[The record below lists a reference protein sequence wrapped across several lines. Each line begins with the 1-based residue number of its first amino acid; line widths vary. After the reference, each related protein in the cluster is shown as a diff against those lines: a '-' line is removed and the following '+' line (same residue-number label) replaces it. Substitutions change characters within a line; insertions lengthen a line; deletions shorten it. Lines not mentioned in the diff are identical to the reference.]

1 MDILIKTLRGDK
13 ALKSAKVS
21 VLAVSVDETQT
32 VNTPLPAVAIAFD
45 ESMDAEVFIGG
56 MIKDKLSIRLC
67 VMVDLTNFSWSQD
80 GSEQSRMMSLAHSVR
95 NAVEKAKGTKV
106 FDELY
111 KKYDF
116 FPIYQG
122 FKTYQRIGM
131 RKEFQKEISVV
142 EIVYQTTMLDK
153 SLYAETNPTCTV
165 EQVDIT
171 GYSGSDS
178 DLTTSIK
185 VKNG

>member
-13 ALKSAKVS
+13 TLKSAKVS

-56 MIKDKLSIRLC
+56 MVKDKLSIRLC

-131 RKEFQKEISVV
+131 RNEFQKEISVV

>member
-1 MDILIKTLRGDK
+1 
-13 ALKSAKVS
+13 
-21 VLAVSVDETQT
+21 
-32 VNTPLPAVAIAFD
+32 
-45 ESMDAEVFIGG
+45 
-56 MIKDKLSIRLC
+56 
-67 VMVDLTNFSWSQD
+67 
-80 GSEQSRMMSLAHSVR
+80 
-95 NAVEKAKGTKV
+95 
-106 FDELY
+106 
-111 KKYDF
+111 
-116 FPIYQG
+116 
-122 FKTYQRIGM
+122 M

-142 EIVYQTTMLDK
+142 EIVYHTTMLDK